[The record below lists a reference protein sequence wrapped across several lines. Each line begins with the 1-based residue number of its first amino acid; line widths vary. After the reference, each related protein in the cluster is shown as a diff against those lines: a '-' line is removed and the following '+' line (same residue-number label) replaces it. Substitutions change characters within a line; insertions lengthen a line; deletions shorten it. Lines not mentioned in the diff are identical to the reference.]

1 MKFYTT
7 ENKIFSGFIM
17 ALIVIGV
24 FSWITYTNM
33 KLTTADSKEVNTA
46 LQILKPVEN
55 VFISTLDMET
65 GYSNFILTGKAHA
78 LDLFKNA
85 IKTADTHLSN
95 LLIVSQIDSTR
106 KTDANHLSRLV
117 NNLINYG
124 KNAIEIRKEKG
135 ASTAIEFVNNDEG
148 IVLMDQIRSVVNKIE
163 ERERK
168 VLNRENAEKAERS
181 HRTLILFV
189 LMASVVFIFLLVSI
203 AMIKN
208 DWVTR
213 QKANDQ
219 IAYLA
224 SLIEQTSDAIIS
236 TDKNR
241 IIKSWNE
248 GAEKM
253 YGYTKEEAIGKNMV
267 ELLGSNLS
275 DDQFNHFINNSEEK
289 NFKQSEVIHKR
300 KDGSQIHVSSF
311 ISVVKDS
318 NGKPMGIVGVNI
330 DITSQKKLEEN
341 LRKFNA
347 ELTQQVKAKTKEIDN
362 IFDRISE
369 GFILLDNNLVFI
381 YVNKNASKFF
391 QKSPGDII
399 GKSATE
405 VFPNII
411 NIPIYHETLKAIS
424 TGKPSEVE
432 NFSPLFQRW
441 IHNHIYP
448 SPEGVSI
455 FFRDVTE
462 ERKNRE
468 ELIASE
474 EKYRMLVEQA
484 SDAIFISDQNGNY
497 TDVNPS
503 ACKLL
508 GYTKEELLSINSRD
522 ILYKENDVMQL
533 PRRYEELKSG
543 KSFISERKLKRK
555 DGSPIDVETN
565 GKMLPDGRFIGFV
578 REITNRKQA
587 EIELRQS
594 EHKYKLLFNNNP
606 IPMWMTSIPDLIF
619 IDVNE
624 AAVKHYGY
632 SKEEFLSMN
641 GKDIRPLQ
649 EVERYIKYN
658 KQVKYD
664 DIFYAG
670 VWQHKKKNGDII
682 NVEIIAQ
689 DIFYEGRAVRLV
701 LANDVTEKLL
711 AEEKLKQSHE
721 ELRNLASY
729 LQKVR
734 EEERT
739 NISREIHD
747 ELGQQLTALKMDA
760 AWLNKKLADNPMVN
774 EKLADMLSLA
784 DDTLKTV
791 RRISADLRPVILDDI
806 GLIAALEWQCHEFEK
821 RTGIKCTFES
831 SFTELDL
838 NKEVAICIFRIYQE
852 SLTNAARHSKATH
865 VITKVNKINDKMVLK
880 IQDNGEGF
888 ELSSARAKKTL
899 GIVGM
904 QERAM
909 MCRGE
914 FKIESTKEEG
924 TVITLIVPLAL
935 ETNQV
940 AI

>member
-1 MKFYTT
+1 
-7 ENKIFSGFIM
+7 M

-135 ASTAIEFVNNDEG
+135 ASTAIKFVNNDEG

-347 ELTQQVKAKTKEIDN
+347 ELTQQVKAKTN
-362 IFDRISE
+362 
-369 GFILLDNNLVFI
+369 
-381 YVNKNASKFF
+381 
-391 QKSPGDII
+391 
-399 GKSATE
+399 
-405 VFPNII
+405 
-411 NIPIYHETLKAIS
+411 
-424 TGKPSEVE
+424 
-432 NFSPLFQRW
+432 QR
-441 IHNHIYP
+441 
-448 SPEGVSI
+448 E
-455 FFRDVTE
+455 
-462 ERKNRE
+462 
-468 ELIASE
+468 
-474 EKYRMLVEQA
+474 
-484 SDAIFISDQNGNY
+484 
-497 TDVNPS
+497 
-503 ACKLL
+503 
-508 GYTKEELLSINSRD
+508 
-522 ILYKENDVMQL
+522 
-533 PRRYEELKSG
+533 
-543 KSFISERKLKRK
+543 
-555 DGSPIDVETN
+555 
-565 GKMLPDGRFIGFV
+565 
-578 REITNRKQA
+578 
-587 EIELRQS
+587 
-594 EHKYKLLFNNNP
+594 
-606 IPMWMTSIPDLIF
+606 
-619 IDVNE
+619 
-624 AAVKHYGY
+624 
-632 SKEEFLSMN
+632 
-641 GKDIRPLQ
+641 
-649 EVERYIKYN
+649 
-658 KQVKYD
+658 
-664 DIFYAG
+664 
-670 VWQHKKKNGDII
+670 
-682 NVEIIAQ
+682 
-689 DIFYEGRAVRLV
+689 
-701 LANDVTEKLL
+701 
-711 AEEKLKQSHE
+711 
-721 ELRNLASY
+721 
-729 LQKVR
+729 
-734 EEERT
+734 
-739 NISREIHD
+739 
-747 ELGQQLTALKMDA
+747 
-760 AWLNKKLADNPMVN
+760 
-774 EKLADMLSLA
+774 
-784 DDTLKTV
+784 
-791 RRISADLRPVILDDI
+791 
-806 GLIAALEWQCHEFEK
+806 
-821 RTGIKCTFES
+821 
-831 SFTELDL
+831 
-838 NKEVAICIFRIYQE
+838 
-852 SLTNAARHSKATH
+852 
-865 VITKVNKINDKMVLK
+865 
-880 IQDNGEGF
+880 
-888 ELSSARAKKTL
+888 
-899 GIVGM
+899 
-904 QERAM
+904 
-909 MCRGE
+909 
-914 FKIESTKEEG
+914 
-924 TVITLIVPLAL
+924 
-935 ETNQV
+935 
-940 AI
+940 